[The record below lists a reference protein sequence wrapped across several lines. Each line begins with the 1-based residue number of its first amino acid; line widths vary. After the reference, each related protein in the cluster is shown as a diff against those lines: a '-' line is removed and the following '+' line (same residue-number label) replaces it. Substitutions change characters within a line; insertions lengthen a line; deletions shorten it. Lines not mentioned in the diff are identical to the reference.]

1 MGSVKTTVNI
11 DEETLKEFK
20 NMATSRYGGSRKLS
34 QAIEDSMKN
43 YNTTSILIE
52 YAKKEKILIG
62 SIPSFREIVDRRP
75 TVDWSAGDELRVM
88 RDERAGSISRQ

>member
-1 MGSVKTTVNI
+1 VKTTVNI

-43 YNTTSILIE
+43 YNTTSVLIEYSKRAKILIE
-52 YAKKEKILIG
+52 
-62 SIPSFREIVDRRP
+62 SIPSSREIIDRRP
-75 TVDWSAGDELRVM
+75 AVDWSAGSELRAM
-88 RDERAGSISRQ
+88 RDERAAGLSRQ